1 MSGLY
6 IKGGAGLTA
15 RQRKFA
21 EYYAECGNA
30 TQSAIKAGY
39 SEKYAHTNASK
50 LLNVD
55 EVKEYIRELTEKGQR
70 ERIMSALERQ
80 ALLSDIIRDKGET
93 IGARLR
99 AVEILNKMTGSY
111 ITDDDS
117 EDIYKKLDSVLS
129 SILSEP

>member
-1 MSGLY
+1 M
-6 IKGGAGLTA
+6 KEVKKMTA
-15 RQRKFA
+15 RQRRFA
-21 EYYAECGNA
+21 EYYAEYGNA

-50 LLNVD
+50 LLNVE

-80 ALLSDIIRDKGET
+80 VMLSDIIRDKSEY

-111 ITDDDS
+111 ITDDGG
-117 EDIYKKLDSVLS
+117 EDVYKKLDDVLS
-129 SILSEP
+129 SILSEV

>member
-1 MSGLY
+1 M
-6 IKGGAGLTA
+6 TA

-21 EYYAECGNA
+21 EYYAESGNA

-55 EVKEYIRELTEKGQR
+55 EIKEYIRELTEKGQR

>member
-1 MSGLY
+1 M
-6 IKGGAGLTA
+6 TA

>member
-1 MSGLY
+1 M
-6 IKGGAGLTA
+6 TA

-21 EYYAECGNA
+21 EYYAESGNA

>member
-1 MSGLY
+1 M
-6 IKGGAGLTA
+6 TA

-21 EYYAECGNA
+21 EYYAESGNA

-39 SEKYAHTNASK
+39 SDKYAHTNASK

-117 EDIYKKLDSVLS
+117 EDIYKKLDGVLS

>member
-1 MSGLY
+1 M
-6 IKGGAGLTA
+6 TA

-21 EYYAECGNA
+21 EYYAEYGNA

-50 LLNVD
+50 LLNVE

-80 ALLSDIIRDKGET
+80 ALLSDIIRDKSET

>member
-1 MSGLY
+1 M
-6 IKGGAGLTA
+6 TA

-99 AVEILNKMTGSY
+99 AVEILNKMTGAY
-111 ITDDDS
+111 IPDTDN
-117 EDIYKKLDSVLS
+117 EEAYQKLQEVLDK
-129 SILSEP
+129 IIMQ

>member
-1 MSGLY
+1 M
-6 IKGGAGLTA
+6 TA

-80 ALLSDIIRDKGET
+80 ALLSDIIRDKSET

-99 AVEILNKMTGSY
+99 AVEILNKMTGVY
-111 ITDDDS
+111 IPDTDN
-117 EDIYKKLDSVLS
+117 EEAYKKLQEVLDK
-129 SILSEP
+129 IIMQ